1 MSATAEPIPI
11 YTGTDFYI
19 PSFEVTL
26 GNRRQSGAI
35 LRDVVQVTYKDS
47 LDQID
52 SFELT
57 VNNWDAE
64 ERKFKYHDRSLFDPG
79 QSLEVAFGYLGAAGG
94 GMRTMI
100 RGEITEMRPAFPA
113 GGLPTLT
120 VCGQNVLRR
129 FKSEQKSERY
139 ERLTYTQI
147 VAKVCARLRVTPVAV
162 PALPNEIQHE
172 SISQENEFDAM
183 FLLRLARLAG
193 YELLVTELKGE
204 AALVF
209 GPPNPG
215 ARPTYK
221 LHYGRTL
228 TEFQPT
234 LSFAHQVEE
243 VVVRGWDPVK
253 GEEIDVTVGGGAL
266 KGKIKEGAQNP
277 AKGRKEVIGHQ
288 PVRDIQA
295 ARDLAK
301 ATLARIQNEAVKA
314 TGSVVGLPD
323 LRTGCQIHVAGVGL
337 RFNGRYFITG
347 TTHTIGMSGYTTQ
360 FECRLEELSH
370 RFDGES
376 LTK

>member
-1 MSATAEPIPI
+1 LSATAEPIPI